1 VAQGTP
7 SSIQT
12 EVEDQGVVEFEVEG
26 LPAGRIEALRQLPAV
41 TTVIVEEREL
51 AQVITIHCSRPGELA
66 AGLGSLLEGMQV
78 RNVSVREPT
87 LEDAYVL
94 LVSE

>member
-1 VAQGTP
+1 M
-7 SSIQT
+7 
-12 EVEDQGVVEFEVEG
+12 
-26 LPAGRIEALRQLPAV
+26 

-51 AQVITIHCSRPGELA
+51 AQVITIHCSRPGELV

-78 RNVSVREPT
+78 RNVRVREPT

-94 LVSE
+94 LVAG